1 MTSKP
6 KPGWLFFLPWSLE
19 AVGGVNRVVI
29 ELCREMHRQGEYRPF
44 VLISSWPDSHAR
56 FVDKDFYTEIHY
68 RIREPLS
75 ESNTIKATLLFLMY
89 LPIELIRLKLMFK
102 RYNIRVLNPHYF
114 TMASLLLFT
123 YRKVFGKSVRMV
135 VSLHGTDLSTLENIS
150 RIRRYILLFT
160 LKRVDAVVT
169 CSEGLKRRLIEL
181 SSLADSAVCS
191 IPNGFSADMCSN
203 STIKHIESY
212 DVGLPEKPYI
222 LSVGTFD
229 QVKGFDTLI
238 RAYSLLAGDR
248 PDIDLVLVG
257 RSASSL
263 PDVLALIQK
272 YDLHKRV
279 HIFTDVAPQS
289 MPLFYRKA
297 SIFVLASRHEAFGI
311 VLLEAAVNR
320 VPIISTRTMGGTE
333 IISDGVDGMLV
344 CIDDIGSL
352 RDAIADL
359 LENSSKAVGCAQ
371 RMYKKVLDKYTW
383 ERTCMSYA
391 SLINRE
397 L

>member
-1 MTSKP
+1 MAA

-19 AVGGVNRVVI
+19 SVGGVNRVVI

-44 VLISSWPDSHAR
+44 VLIDSWPDSHAR

-68 RIREPLS
+68 RIREPLT
-75 ESNTIKATLLFLMY
+75 ESNTIKATLLFLMH
-89 LPIELIRLKLMFK
+89 LPVELTRLKLMFK

-114 TMASLLLFT
+114 TMASSLLFT

-135 VSLHGTDLSTLENIS
+135 ISLHGTDLFTLENIS
-150 RIRRYILLFT
+150 RIRSYILLFM

-169 CSEGLKRRLIEL
+169 CSEGLKRKLIEL
-181 SSLADSAVCS
+181 GSLSDSAVCS
-191 IPNGFSADMCSN
+191 IPNGFSSDMRSK
-203 STIKHIESY
+203 STVKQLESS
-212 DVGLPEKPYI
+212 DVNLPEKPYI

-238 RAYSLLAGDR
+238 RAFSLLAVDR

-263 PDVLALIQK
+263 PAIFAQIQK
-272 YDLHKRV
+272 YSLHKRV

-333 IISDGVDGMLV
+333 IISDDVDGILV
-344 CIDDIGSL
+344 GIDDIGSL
-352 RDAIADL
+352 RDAIADF
-359 LENSSKAVGCAQ
+359 LENSSKAGGCAQ

-383 ERTCMSYA
+383 EKACMSYA
-391 SLINRE
+391 SLINRD